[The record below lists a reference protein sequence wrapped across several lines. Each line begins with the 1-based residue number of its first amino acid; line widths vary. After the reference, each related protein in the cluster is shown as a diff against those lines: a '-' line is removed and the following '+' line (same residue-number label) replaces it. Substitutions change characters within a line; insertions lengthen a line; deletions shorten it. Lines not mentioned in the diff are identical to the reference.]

1 MCSLC
6 PSTRSPGSTGCCSPR
21 WTWSAITRS
30 SRWARAAGTTAST
43 TRTRTACPRAL
54 SQLWP
59 DGSAPWYI
67 TYSIMAV
74 RLLGSQPMYS
84 SLRMAWDESRELHLV
99 LGE

>member
-1 MCSLC
+1 MPQYAEPWKHRVLQSALDVVRDH
-6 PSTRSPGSTGCCSPR
+6 PEFPLGSRR
-21 WTWSAITRS
+21 WDDRVYHPDAN
-30 SRWARAAGTTAST
+30 GV
-43 TRTRTACPRAL
+43 PRAL